1 MSCEILCTDLKF
13 SRSHYHSFD
22 YELAKE
28 VAQEHLPIEGS
39 AYIRSISYISSF
51 SKSYPVF

>member
-13 SRSHYHSFD
+13 SRSRYHSFY

-28 VAQEHLPIEGS
+28 LAQEHLPIEGS